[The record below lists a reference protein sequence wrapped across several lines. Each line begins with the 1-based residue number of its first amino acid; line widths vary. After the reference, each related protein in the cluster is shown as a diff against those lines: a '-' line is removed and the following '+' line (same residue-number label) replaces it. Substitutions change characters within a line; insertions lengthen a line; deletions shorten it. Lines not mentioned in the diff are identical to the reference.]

1 MLGNSKELIFAF
13 LACIFSAATYGAML
27 IFTRQIPAASE
38 FYGHTIGILGF
49 LLMLATETLYSLRKH
64 SRSARWGR
72 MANWLQF
79 HIFTG
84 IVGPFMVLL
93 HTSWKFSGLAGVTA
107 LLTGVIVLS
116 GFIGRYIY
124 TRIPRTADG
133 IEDPG
138 VVGEMQAA
146 ALANAR
152 RLMSLWHTVH
162 IPIGMALFT
171 AAFVHILGALY
182 YATLL
187 K

>member
-1 MLGNSKELIFAF
+1 MLRNSKELIFAI
-13 LACIFSAATYGAML
+13 LVCILIAVSYAAVLLYTN
-27 IFTRQIPAASE
+27 QIPAASE
-38 FYGHTIGILGF
+38 LYGHTIGIIGF
-49 LLMLATETLYSLRKH
+49 LLMLSTETLYSLRKR
-64 SRSARWGR
+64 SRTARWGP
-72 MANWLQF
+72 MSKWLQI

-93 HTSWKFSGLAGVTA
+93 HSSWKFSGLAGVTT
-107 LLTGVIVLS
+107 LLTVIIVIS

-133 IEDPG
+133 IEDTG
-138 VVGEMQAA
+138 LIGQMQAG

-171 AAFVHILGALY
+171 AAFVHIIGALY

>member
-1 MLGNSKELIFAF
+1 MLRTSKELIFAF
-13 LACIFSAATYGAML
+13 LTCIVIAACYAAVL
-27 IFTRQIPAASE
+27 FFTRQIPAAGG
-38 FYGHTIGILGF
+38 FYGHTLGILGF
-49 LLMLATETLYSLRKH
+49 VFMLLTETLYSLRKRT
-64 SRSARWGR
+64 RSARWGR
-72 MANWLQF
+72 MADWLQF

-93 HTSWKFSGLAGVTA
+93 HTSWQFSGLAGVTL
-107 LLTGVIVLS
+107 LLTGVIVFS

-124 TRIPRTADG
+124 TRIPRNADG

-138 VVGEMQAA
+138 LVGAMQAS
-146 ALANAR
+146 ALAHAR

-171 AAFVHILGALY
+171 ASFVHILGALY